1 MCAASFVLIFKKVNG
16 RQIGLGSDWQAFQYY
31 TPLILIIVG

>member
-16 RQIGLGSDWQAFQYY
+16 RQIGLRSVV
-31 TPLILIIVG
+31 TPKVIDRSFNTTPH